1 MMCRS
6 EDMSYLL
13 RTASGSFIS
22 RMNMVG
28 TMKMVSIFSSW
39 TSRRNSSGSNR
50 GISTSAPPRR
60 PARRPNEFGA
70 EWYSGPGSSAR
81 APGFRP

>member
-1 MMCRS
+1 
-6 EDMSYLL
+6 MSYFF
-13 RTASGSFIS
+13 RVCSGSFIN

-28 TMKMVSIFSSW
+28 TMKMVSIRSTSI
-39 TSRRNSSGSNR
+39 SRRNSSGSNR

-60 PARRPNEFGA
+60 PERRPNEFGA

-81 APGFRP
+81 TPGFMP

>member
-1 MMCRS
+1 MIWRS
-6 EDMSYLL
+6 EDMSYFR
-13 RTASGSFIS
+13 RTSSGSFIS

-28 TMKMVSIFSSW
+28 TMKMVSIRSRSIM
-39 TSRRNSSGSNR
+39 RRNSSGSKR

-70 EWYSGPGSSAR
+70 E
-81 APGFRP
+81 